1 MKNQSYPHLPTIMTS
16 FSLAFFLNRFHR
28 SSVKSVLPELN
39 MEVKEDINAANMAA
53 SITPLNPTNEKEST
67 SHNTSFLK

>member
-1 MKNQSYPHLPTIMTS
+1 MTS

-39 MEVKEDINAANMAA
+39 MEVNEDINAANMAA
-53 SITPLNPTNEKEST
+53 NITPLNPTNKKS
-67 SHNTSFLK
+67 